1 MLFSTVA
8 VPFHIPTL
16 GILIVLPGPFFSCSK
31 AFNYKFSLFNRH
43 QAVRM
48 TSSCTGPAVAA
59 SHVTRVVHV
68 IAAQNSLLFLSAD
81 KVSQH
86 LLG

>member
-8 VPFHIPTL
+8 VPFHIPAL
-16 GILIVLPGPFFSCSK
+16 RILIVLPGPFFSCSK
-31 AFNYKFSLFNRH
+31 VFNYKFSLFNRY
-43 QAVRM
+43 QAVQM
-48 TSSCTGPAVAA
+48 FSSCTGSAVAA
-59 SHVTRVVHV
+59 SHVTRVVHI